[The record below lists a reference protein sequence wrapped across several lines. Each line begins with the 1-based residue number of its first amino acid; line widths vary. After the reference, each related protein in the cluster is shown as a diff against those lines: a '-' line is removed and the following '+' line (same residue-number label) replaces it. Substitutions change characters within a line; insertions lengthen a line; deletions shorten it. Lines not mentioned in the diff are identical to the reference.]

1 MAVAQAAWTAAAVNS
16 STSVN
21 SITTTTAALN
31 SNSFGIAYVAFDTI
45 SGLVTPTIT
54 MSDSAG
60 GSWTQIGSYVRPTAA
75 GVGLP
80 SLGIFIRTTLGTGSS
95 MTVTATVSGAGPT
108 YIQYKVLQTQQFS
121 GTAGTYS
128 SVTTSYA
135 AGSTSWP
142 TIVTPTSLA
151 VGDMYLYAAGF
162 NDTSPT
168 TPSGWTVASNPGT
181 TGSNPSMEAVYA
193 YYKAATSVA
202 TATTG
207 TGNQSGNSANV
218 SQAGFV
224 LYAGTPIT
232 SVESWGFLSIN

>member
-1 MAVAQAAWTAAAVNS
+1 MAVAQAAWTAAAVS
-16 STSVN
+16 STSGTALGPTA
-21 SITTTTAALN
+21 SATLTTGN
-31 SNSFGIAYVAFDTI
+31 FGICYVAFDTLA
-45 SGLVTPTIT
+45 GLVTPTVII
-54 MSDSAG
+54 SDSGG
-60 GSWTQIGSYVRPTAA
+60 GSWTQIGSYVRPTAS

-80 SLGIFIRTTLGTGSS
+80 SLAIFIRTTLGTGTS
-95 MTVTATVSGAGPT
+95 MTVSATFSSAV
-108 YIQYKVLQTQQFS
+108 QYKVLQTQQFS

-151 VGDMYLYAAGF
+151 VGDMYIYAAGF
-162 NDTSPT
+162 NDTSPS